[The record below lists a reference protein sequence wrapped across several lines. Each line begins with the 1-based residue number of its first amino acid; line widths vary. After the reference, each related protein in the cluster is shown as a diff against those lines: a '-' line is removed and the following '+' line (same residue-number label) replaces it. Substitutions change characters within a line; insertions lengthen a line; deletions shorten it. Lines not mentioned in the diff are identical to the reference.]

1 MYTLNSVFFRLGR
14 SLDAQ
19 LVCLLISTPLAAG
32 CSDGFFIL
40 GEKIRLRNSLLLL
53 FDRLY
58 RTHKTRSLFR
68 PTLFGFFEAK
78 VRGDLEE
85 MLCVYFC
92 GSRAVYEI
100 MRRSEDSIVRNFH
113 SFPITAIIG
122 AFECGWRANTLFF
135 SCVWFRGFYGPCS
148 DRPTTGDDLSLTFAH
163 FWFYFLFN
171 FFPLCTPF
179 AAFNLRIFFSI
190 IAMMCCMWSWQFMSW
205 KFMVNNMKCPFGWI
219 G

>member
-1 MYTLNSVFFRLGR
+1 MAEKPVELAVSVEYAVCRSALFLLSSIHSLMYTLNSVFFRLGR

-19 LVCLLISTPLAAG
+19 LVCLFISTPLAAG

-58 RTHKTRSLFR
+58 HTHKTRSLFR

-122 AFECGWRANTLFF
+122 AFECGWRANTFFFRVFGFEVFMVHAATDQRLETIYRSLLILFF
-135 SCVWFRGFYGPCS
+135 
-148 DRPTTGDDLSLTFAH
+148 
-163 FWFYFLFN
+163 
-171 FFPLCTPF
+171 
-179 AAFNLRIFFSI
+179 I
-190 IAMMCCMWSWQFMSW
+190 
-205 KFMVNNMKCPFGWI
+205 
-219 G
+219 